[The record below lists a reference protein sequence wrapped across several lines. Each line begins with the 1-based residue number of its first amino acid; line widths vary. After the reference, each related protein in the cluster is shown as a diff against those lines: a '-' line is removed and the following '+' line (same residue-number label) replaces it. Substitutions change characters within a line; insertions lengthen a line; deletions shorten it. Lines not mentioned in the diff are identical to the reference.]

1 MTAFRTPVGAGAGVA
16 HTAARAAGADTEA
29 VLRDAGVGDE
39 EIAAL
44 RRDGVVA

>member
-1 MTAFRTPVGAGAGVA
+1 VGAGAGAA
-16 HTAARAAGADTEA
+16 HTAARSAGADTDA
-29 VLRDAGVGDE
+29 VLRDAGVTDD